1 MRLIDDLLDI
11 ARITQNK
18 LVLRREATTLED
30 VLHAAV
36 ELARP
41 LLDEGM
47 HQFSVRLP
55 EQSVALSADLERLS
69 QVFSNLLNNAAKYS
83 DAGSRIELEA
93 ALADG
98 HVVVRVIDSGIGL
111 APEQL
116 DAVFGLFNQVDST
129 IERARGGLGIGL
141 TLVQKLTEMHAG
153 RVEVRSAG
161 LGQGSVFSVHLPT
174 DDSPLVQALSA
185 PEDSAAVASTTPV
198 ADSIARVLVVDDN
211 RDAADTLAMMISLLG
226 HEVAQIYD
234 PYAVE
239 AEVERFAPNL
249 IFLDVG
255 MPGRSGYDIATSLRQ
270 GENGQALEIVA
281 VTGWGQPEDQRR
293 TRDAGF
299 DAHLVKPPQF
309 EAIRRICSHDQH
321 RPCFVS
327 QIGGAAMDR
336 QRGGGR
342 DVTALRKFLL
352 RPFDIAAP

>member
-1 MRLIDDLLDI
+1 
-11 ARITQNK
+11 
-18 LVLRREATTLED
+18 VLRRDATTLED

-41 LLDEGM
+41 LLDEGG
-47 HQFSVRLP
+47 HEFSVRLP
-55 EQSVALSADLERLS
+55 EQSVALSADRERLS

-83 DAGSRIELEA
+83 DAGSRIELDA
-93 ALADG
+93 ALTDDG
-98 HVVVRVIDSGIGL
+98 QVIVSVIDTGIGL

-141 TLVQKLTEMHAG
+141 TLVQKLAEMHAG

-161 LGQGSVFSVHLPT
+161 LGQGSVFSVHLPIG
-174 DDSPLVQALSA
+174 DSPVSQLLLA
-185 PEDSAAVASTTPV
+185 PEGSAAVASATPV
-198 ADSIARVLVVDDN
+198 ADPIARVLVVDDN

-226 HEVAQIYD
+226 HEVTQIYD

-239 AEVERFAPNL
+239 AEIERFAPTL

-270 GENGQALEIVA
+270 GPNGQALEIVA
-281 VTGWGQPEDQRR
+281 VTGWGQLEDQRR

-309 EAIRRICSHDQH
+309 ESIQRICSHGARSGADQ
-321 RPCFVS
+321 
-327 QIGGAAMDR
+327 A
-336 QRGGGR
+336 
-342 DVTALRKFLL
+342 
-352 RPFDIAAP
+352 